1 MNERDGFPRIEPAHH
16 PRLYFRY
23 DSSIHREEEVRS
35 CSSLVSAG
43 VEWYVDVF
51 ERYLIFPDPFN
62 VTPHL
67 DYRNYRVRFSDNSV
81 EHELLL
87 DRKGELEMNAKE
99 DYNKK
104 LVLTEWNEIDGTNDK
119 ALCND
124 NRRRLYS

>member
-1 MNERDGFPRIEPAHH
+1 MLEFGIGWCR
-16 PRLYFRY
+16 
-23 DSSIHREEEVRS
+23 
-35 CSSLVSAG
+35 
-43 VEWYVDVF
+43 WYVDVF
-51 ERYLIFPDPFN
+51 ERYLIFADPFN

-81 EHELLL
+81 EHELRL